1 MFCSIGITQYLEKW
15 MSKVAGSRIPPSKQF
30 ETLDTHY
37 LEYFISCRTCCR
49 VSRNMHAIS
58 YHERRGKFVRS
69 IISFQLLSLCDCAS
83 LFMIFCVLA
92 FTGSR
97 GETIQWRSFSFVL
110 SHVQLHMR
118 VFLVCNLVAITRLN
132 SIFDEKDDDDGH
144 PSYKPFCGCYMLFT
158 ACVKLPSS

>member
-1 MFCSIGITQYLEKW
+1 MDVKSGGKPYSTIEAAQNITH
-15 MSKVAGSRIPPSKQF
+15 
-30 ETLDTHY
+30 TLY
-37 LEYFISCRTCCR
+37 LEYFISCRICCR

-58 YHERRGKFVRS
+58 YHEKRRKIVRS
-69 IISFQLLSLCDCAS
+69 IISFHLLSFCECAS

>member
-1 MFCSIGITQYLEKW
+1 MASPGIWRNGCQKW
-15 MSKVAGSRIPPSKQF
+15 REAVFHHRSNSKYYTYIIPWVFHIMPYMLQSFAEYARNLISRKKRKI
-30 ETLDTHY
+30 
-37 LEYFISCRTCCR
+37 
-49 VSRNMHAIS
+49 
-58 YHERRGKFVRS
+58 VRS
-69 IISFQLLSLCDCAS
+69 IISFHLLSFCECAS

>member
-1 MFCSIGITQYLEKW
+1 MASPGIWRNGCQKW
-15 MSKVAGSRIPPSKQF
+15 REAVFHHRSNSKHNTYIIPWVFHIMPYMLQSF
-30 ETLDTHY
+30 A
-37 LEYFISCRTCCR
+37 EYAR
-49 VSRNMHAIS
+49 IS
-58 YHERRGKFVRS
+58 YHEKRRKIVWS
-69 IISFQLLSLCDCAS
+69 IISFHLLSFCECAS

-132 SIFDEKDDDDGH
+132 SIFDEKYDDDGH